1 MNDLFL
7 TLFFISLLGL
17 VVGLVRPPLVLHF
30 LKGDKTR
37 KKVAL
42 VFGGGAFLFL
52 ILVGVTAPP
61 TEQPEETTPV
71 PQEEI
76 TQPLQKEVEKQE
88 PEKEIVEIGIGVSR
102 KSIIDILEKPDIGF
116 SFSEGTPVNGQENY
130 VGQKGGNVVQL
141 LGKANNLSEASIIA
155 LLGVDVG
162 ENMLS
167 LVRVVSFANIID
179 SNSVDWVTNE
189 FQKITADMTKSY
201 SNTKVF
207 DKKLFKVSFTPSP
220 FFNSFSL
227 IVTPAK

>member
-88 PEKEIVEIGIGVSR
+88 PEKEII
-102 KSIIDILEKPDIGF
+102 EKPAVSDQKATAVIKTTLGAFGISDITTMIADGR
-116 SFSEGTPVNGQENY
+116 E
-130 VGQKGGNVVQL
+130 KGGVKVLILTYRSNALTETELAEEMGRIVGAYMGVVKGGWDIDELSVVVGNVH
-141 LGKANNLSEASIIA
+141 GIA
-155 LLGVDVG
+155 VG
-162 ENMLS
+162 MWYCSKEWTDSFIKGEITEKELMLKVMGS
-167 LVRVVSFANIID
+167 MTSF
-179 SNSVDWVTNE
+179 
-189 FQKITADMTKSY
+189 
-201 SNTKVF
+201 
-207 DKKLFKVSFTPSP
+207 
-220 FFNSFSL
+220 
-227 IVTPAK
+227 